1 MKPNSNATATKC
13 DGYASSTLTGVS
25 DTLGDANVAVDSAH
39 ATLNARPSEPHPT
52 PAFSAHP
59 CLHTVLNTFI
69 IVVFSF
75 EFVSPTD
82 VYDGDLAVE
91 LVGFFRLY

>member
-39 ATLNARPSEPHPT
+39 VTLTARPSEPHPT

-59 CLHTVLNTFI
+59 CLHTVRNTFNI
-69 IVVFSF
+69 AFSF
-75 EFVSPTD
+75 KFVPPTVHKGD
-82 VYDGDLAVE
+82 VAVE
-91 LVGFFRLY
+91 CVSFFRLY